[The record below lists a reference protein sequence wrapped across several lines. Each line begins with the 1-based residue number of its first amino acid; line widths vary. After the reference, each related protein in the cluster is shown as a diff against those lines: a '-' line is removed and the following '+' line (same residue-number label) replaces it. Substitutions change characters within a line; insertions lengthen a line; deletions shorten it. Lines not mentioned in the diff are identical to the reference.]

1 MSDTPDVLE
10 DLGKALCACGHPLS
24 CHAFDD
30 EWEPGTTLISTQG
43 VCEVEGGCDCG
54 EFRNDDLFPPAPPEA
69 LAALEA
75 LRRDMRGRMVAEG
88 LRGLLLTLTAEDDI
102 DVVLAAIELLDPE
115 NGDTQ

>member
-1 MSDTPDVLE
+1 MSE

-24 CHAFDD
+24 CHAFYD

-43 VCEVEGGCDCG
+43 VCEGGCDCG

-69 LAALEA
+69 IAALEA
-75 LRRDMRGRMVAEG
+75 LSRDMRGRMVAEG